1 MKRRILTIILL
12 CVGVLG
18 LLLPWKY
25 TLFENEYYSITQS
38 PAGGTFHL
46 YIYEE
51 LREIPWDCVLSGVD
65 GQSMDEVVEE
75 LLSGDV
81 NGNELAFVSFAP
93 EMEFPGMDRLYV
105 AKLPAGYSASRMIFW
120 NVREYTCSFKNK
132 EHNASGTIYICVN
145 PEACSR
151 CRNFDEQYKEL
162 ADEGAAQCYRLING
176 AKVIREGNRIQL
188 MNTDSGATVH
198 LNMRCNGEPVSDLSL
213 LGFGAKRYISTHP
226 KVLMIYAIDIGHG
239 LGAVSLLAGVGLL
252 VYSLL
257 QRKKKAA
264 EQES

>member
-25 TLFENEYYSITQS
+25 TLFENEYYRIEQS

-51 LREIPWDCVLSGVD
+51 LREIPWDNVLFGVD
-65 GQSMDEVVEE
+65 GHNMDEVVAE

-81 NGNELAFVSFAP
+81 SSNELAFVSFAS

-105 AKLPAGYSASRMIFW
+105 AKLPAGYSASRIIFW
-120 NVREYTCSFKNK
+120 SVRDYTCSFKNK

-145 PEACSR
+145 PEVCAR
-151 CRNFDEQYKEL
+151 CRYFDEQYKEL

-176 AKVIREGNRIQL
+176 AKVIREGNRIRL
-188 MNTDSGATVH
+188 MNADSGATVH
-198 LNMRCNGEPVSDLSL
+198 LDIRCNGEPVSDLSL

-226 KVLMIYAIDIGHG
+226 KVLMIYAIGIGHG
-239 LGAVSLLAGVGLL
+239 LGAVSLLAGIGLY
-252 VYSLL
+252 VYPLF
-257 QRKKKAA
+257 KKKK
-264 EQES
+264 EVTE